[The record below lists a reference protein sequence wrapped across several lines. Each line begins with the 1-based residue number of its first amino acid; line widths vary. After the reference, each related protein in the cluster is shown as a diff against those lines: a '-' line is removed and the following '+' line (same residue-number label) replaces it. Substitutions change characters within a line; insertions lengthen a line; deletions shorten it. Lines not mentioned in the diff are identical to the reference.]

1 MPLSD
6 QGPLH
11 ARYTLIPRTLIFV
24 TSGEYL
30 LLLKGAP
37 DKRLWAG
44 RYNGIGGHVERG
56 EDILTAARRELA
68 EETGLQMA
76 DLWLCGVIT
85 IEASPETGI
94 GIYVLRG
101 ETAMEVL
108 PPGGEGQ
115 PEWIPVS
122 AFRELP
128 LVEDLPVLLP
138 RVLSQN
144 WGDPPFSAHS
154 YYDEAGK
161 LEMRFA
167 D

>member
-1 MPLSD
+1 
-6 QGPLH
+6 
-11 ARYTLIPRTLIFV
+11 LIFL

-68 EETGLQMA
+68 EETGLQVSN
-76 DLWLCGVIT
+76 LWLCGVIT
-85 IEASPETGI
+85 IDAGPQTGI

-101 ETAMEVL
+101 EAARDMLTSGA
-108 PPGGEGQ
+108 EGQ
-115 PEWIPVS
+115 PEWIPVN
-122 AFRELP
+122 AIQRLP
-128 LVEDLPVLLP
+128 LVEDLPALLP
-138 RVLSQN
+138 RVLSLSP
-144 WGDPPFSAHS
+144 GDPPFSAHS

-167 D
+167 E